1 MCQVTGT
8 VNSWLGMKLKRTSIV
23 AAGGKCD

>member
-1 MCQVTGT
+1 MFR
-8 VNSWLGMKLKRTSIV
+8 K